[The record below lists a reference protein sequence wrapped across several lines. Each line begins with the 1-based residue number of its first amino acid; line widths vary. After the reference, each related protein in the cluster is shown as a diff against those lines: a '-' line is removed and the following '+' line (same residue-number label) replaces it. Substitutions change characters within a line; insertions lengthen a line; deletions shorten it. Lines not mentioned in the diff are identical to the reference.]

1 MSHGNGDGA
10 ERGSGLRYPG
20 AVGGGQGLGSRVGPV
35 KLTVEPATAEVPGH
49 RIGRGA
55 GRMRLGKLDHA
66 MSARLGLGCL
76 PLGGAYGPADP
87 ARALRLVRFA
97 LDSGVVLLDVTSEGE
112 VQRIVEQAIAGR
124 RDEVVIAA
132 HGPAD
137 ATGVTEDCERTLR
150 RLGVEHLDLYHLHL
164 GGSRI
169 PVEEAVGAAASLVAS
184 GKVGALGIGGVD
196 GERLLRAH
204 ATHPLVSVVVEYS
217 LLERGAE
224 LDLIPAARDLG
235 LLVAASRPLARG
247 LLTGRTTTGAEHG
260 AFAETLRALAG
271 TAAELN
277 LGPARLAL
285 AWLLSRGDDILPLP
299 GTRDRVHLEMNLS
312 ARRIELP
319 PEAEQ
324 ALTALTVDPMVSPS

>member
-1 MSHGNGDGA
+1 M
-10 ERGSGLRYPG
+10 
-20 AVGGGQGLGSRVGPV
+20 
-35 KLTVEPATAEVPGH
+35 PATAEVPGH

-76 PLGGAYGPADP
+76 PLGGVYGPADP
-87 ARALRLVRFA
+87 ARVLRLVRFA
-97 LDSGVVLLDVTSEGE
+97 LDSGVVWLDTADVTPGGE
-112 VQRIVEQAIAGR
+112 VQRIVGQAIAGR

-132 HGPAD
+132 HGPH
-137 ATGVTEDCERTLR
+137 GVAGMAEDCERTLR

-204 ATHPLVSVVVEYS
+204 ATHPLASVVVEYS

-224 LDLIPAARDLG
+224 LDLLPAARGLG

-247 LLTGRTTTGAEHG
+247 LLTGRTAPQTEHG
-260 AFAETLRALAG
+260 PVAEMLDALAG

-319 PEAEQ
+319 PEAEK
-324 ALTALTVDPMVSPS
+324 ALTALRSARLEAAVDLTVRRRDQ